1 MSHCTMQFPTERFT
15 GHAALAVIG
24 TQIRHWGLLTEIGKH
39 VKIKQKKVRYTPV
52 EKLYHGCVAI
62 LAGARGMV
70 EINKRLR
77 SDPGLQAAFGCTG
90 CAEQSV
96 VQDTLDACTEENVTQ
111 MQTAMDTLYRRHSA
125 GYRHNYDLQY
135 QVLDID
141 MSGLV
146 CGSKA
151 AFATKG
157 YFANKRNRRGRQ
169 LGRVLATHYNEIV
182 VDRLFDGKTQ
192 LVTALPQLV
201 AAAEQ
206 TLALTAAQRARTIL
220 RVDSGGGSLPDS
232 NWALA
237 RGYQYH
243 GKDYSGTRARILA
256 ATVTEWF
263 DDPRVPE
270 RQVGWVTAPATAYIR
285 PVRRIAVRCRKK
297 NGQWGIGVLISTL
310 PPEAVLA
317 LTRQPCHQRADPLA
331 VLLAYVYFYDLR
343 SGGVETSFKEDRQGL
358 GMHQRNK
365 KRFPAQQMLTQLNLL
380 AHNIVVWVRVRLTP
394 HVPAFRRLGLKRWVR
409 DIFQMLGILYFDH
422 TGRLYHCQLNRAD
435 PFARKLAPALR
446 ILLADQHVGISLGET

>member
-1 MSHCTMQFPTERFT
+1 MTHCNMQFPSERFT

-24 TQIRHWGLLTEIGKH
+24 TQIRHWNLFVEIGKH
-39 VKIKQKKVRYTPV
+39 VKIQQKKVRYTPV
-52 EKLYHGCVAI
+52 EKLFHGFVAI

-70 EINKRLR
+70 EINKRLQ
-77 SDPGLQAAFGCTG
+77 SDPGLQAAFGGTG

-111 MQTAMDTLYRRHSA
+111 MQTALNTLYQRHGA
-125 GYRHNYDLQY
+125 GYRHNYQAQY

-146 CGSKA
+146 CGPKA

-157 YFANKRNRRGRQ
+157 YFAKQRNRRGRQ

-201 AAAEQ
+201 EAAEQ
-206 TLALTAAQRARTIL
+206 TLDLDDVKRARTIL
-220 RVDSGGGSLPDS
+220 RVDSGGGSVADI
-232 NWALA
+232 NWALK
-237 RGYQYH
+237 RGYHYH
-243 GKDYSGTRARILA
+243 GKDYSGQRANALA
-256 ATVTEWF
+256 ATVTEWI

-270 RQVGWVTAPATAYIR
+270 RQVGWITAPATDYVR

-297 NGQWGIGVLISTL
+297 NGQWGIGVLLSTL
-310 PPEAVLA
+310 TPEMAIA
-317 LTRQPCHQRADPLA
+317 LTNQPCHTCADPLA
-331 VLLAYVYFYDLR
+331 VLLAYVYFYDVR

-358 GMHQRNK
+358 GMHQRSK

-380 AHNIVVWVRVRLTP
+380 AHNVVTWVKARLTP
-394 HVPAFRRLGLKRWVR
+394 HVPAFRHLGLKRWIR

-422 TGRLYHCQLNRAD
+422 TGRLYHCRLNQAD
-435 PFARKLAPALR
+435 PFARKLAPALC
-446 ILLADQHVGISLGET
+446 IWLADQHVGISLGET